1 MGNQEKYRKAL
12 LRARQ
17 AINACATEL
26 IACLRELEEADDEHT
41 PVRPPSQTT
50 LHAAKGLAERVGDIL
65 GGKKK

>member
-1 MGNQEKYRKAL
+1 MSNQEKYRKAL

-26 IACLRELEEADDEHT
+26 VACVRELEEADEETT
-41 PVRPPSQTT
+41 PIRAPSQTT